1 MPEKRNPNSTS
12 SHRTEST
19 SRRRLGFALLALVL
33 AGALAAGVVGYLR
46 WSASPTAVALINTDA
61 GPLGERI
68 TKSLQN
74 SGTHEWDVVDEAST
88 ADYAVIVTLPTD
100 LTTSVASLV
109 TDKPQR
115 AQVTATT
122 HDNAD
127 PYLVNDAVNEVTR
140 QISAAGMDA
149 MFAATSAARGQVS
162 QVAFTASL
170 LGAGVGAAA
179 DAAGQFSGGTD
190 QMLGFLESAKS
201 GAGQLTSAIAVLNST
216 VSAATTQANQLAT
229 ALDTTGVT
237 VGQVQQTSTALSS
250 GLDSILP
257 LLRALPFAGDPQL
270 ADIITQLQGLQ
281 NIADQ
286 AGGQL
291 SGFGEIVGTE
301 VTPDTRIGTLLRD
314 AAARLGDASAQLSQ
328 GAQLAE
334 SIPQIADEGAAQ
346 LLAAV
351 DALTAGVD
359 QLQSITTTLNNQANS
374 ALATLPQRSGTQ
386 SSQVAITLA
395 DPVVI
400 VRK

>member
-1 MPEKRNPNSTS
+1 M
-12 SHRTEST
+12 
-19 SRRRLGFALLALVL
+19 LALVL
-33 AGALAAGVVGYLR
+33 AGALAVGVVGYLR
-46 WSASPTAVALINTDA
+46 WSTPPTAVALINTDD

-68 TKSLQN
+68 TKALQD

-88 ADYAVIVTLPTD
+88 ADYAVIVTLPSD

-127 PYLVNDAVNEVTR
+127 AYLVNDAVNEVTR

-149 MFAATSAARGQVS
+149 MFAAMNTARGQVS

-179 DAAGQFSGGTD
+179 DAAGQFSGGAD
-190 QMLGFLESAKS
+190 QMLSFLESAKS

-216 VSAATTQANQLAT
+216 VSAATTQANQLAD

-237 VGQVQQTSTALSS
+237 IGQVQGSATSLST
-250 GLDSILP
+250 GLGSILP
-257 LLRALPFAGDPQL
+257 LLQALPFAGDPQL
-270 ADIITQLQGLQ
+270 ASIITQLQGLQ
-281 NIADQ
+281 TIADQ
-286 AGGQL
+286 AGTQL

-314 AAARLGDASAQLSQ
+314 AATRLGDASAQLSQ

-334 SIPQIADEGAAQ
+334 SIPQIADQGAAQ
-346 LLAAV
+346 LLAAM
-351 DALTAGVD
+351 DALTTGVT
-359 QLQSITTTLNNQANS
+359 QLQTITTSLGKQANS
-374 ALATLPQRSGTQ
+374 ALATLPQRNPAQ
-386 SSQVAITLA
+386 SSQIAITLA
-395 DPVVI
+395 DPVDI